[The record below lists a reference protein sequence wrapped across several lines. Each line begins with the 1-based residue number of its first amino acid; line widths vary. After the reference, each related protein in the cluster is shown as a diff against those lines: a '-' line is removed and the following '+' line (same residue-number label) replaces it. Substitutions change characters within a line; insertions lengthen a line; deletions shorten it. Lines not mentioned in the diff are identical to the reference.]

1 MTTTYTP
8 KTIDIVLDKDAELA
22 RIERFAQLLD
32 SEFVIPGTEVRFGL
46 DSLIGLIPGIGDAI
60 GLIASFYIVHRLKKL
75 DLPRWTRIRMV
86 WNVVIDALA
95 GIFPLVGDIFDV
107 AFKANV
113 KNIDLARRALKK
125 RIPR

>member
-1 MTTTYTP
+1 MSTTY

-32 SEFVIPGTEVRFGL
+32 SEFTIPGTDVRFGL

-60 GLIASFYIVHRLKKL
+60 GLIASLYVVHRLKRL
-75 DLPRWTRIRMV
+75 DLPRWTRVRMY
-86 WNVVIDALA
+86 WNVAIDALA

-107 AFKANV
+107 AFKANM

-125 RIPR
+125 RIARG